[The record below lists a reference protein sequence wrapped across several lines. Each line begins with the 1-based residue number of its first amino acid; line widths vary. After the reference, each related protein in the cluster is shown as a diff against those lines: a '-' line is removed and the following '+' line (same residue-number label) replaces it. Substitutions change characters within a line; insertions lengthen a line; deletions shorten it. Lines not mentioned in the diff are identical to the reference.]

1 MKEITLAKAR
11 KIDKEIGNVLNTQ
24 LKTNFKISK
33 FKNEDDLR
41 LDYEENLKEFN
52 IEYSNIL
59 SLCQLKF
66 DLRLHI
72 QKLNR
77 IGIDELLNL
86 RQKLTA
92 QMTIITNIVYTV
104 DDYVE
109 LGGSDLTIID
119 AKMNKETDQSYH
131 SNDIVDYVVINRDMI
146 NEMENNITFLRSE
159 LSGIDDELLKLNN
172 STLIELSD
180 LDLQLLSAFKIVV

>member
-131 SNDIVDYVVINRDMI
+131 STDTVDYVVINRDMI

-180 LDLQLLSAFKIVV
+180 LDLQLLSAFKIIV